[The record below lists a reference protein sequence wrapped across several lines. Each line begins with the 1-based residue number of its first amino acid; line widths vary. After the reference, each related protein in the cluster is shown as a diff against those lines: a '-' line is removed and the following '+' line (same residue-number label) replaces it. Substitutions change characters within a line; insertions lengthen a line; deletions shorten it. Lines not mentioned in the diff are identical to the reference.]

1 VFLASIALTTMG
13 LQQIACSD
21 RHQRHEWLVFLN
33 VRVLSPHTGQPCLT
47 RAASSGWPT
56 LSAILR
62 ARLLQKFGVRVPA
75 EDLHVPANTLQEHD
89 DSKELEVDL
98 VRAMFVYTPMSKVAS
113 CWGSCA
119 MQRGSLQARQGIRPM
134 RWRSAAA
141 DAGESFCHRTSR
153 RFPPTRTSS
162 CISSQVCT
170 DSGLTFA
177 WQAALL
183 CFDQSA
189 RAESGRTLTPQERIL
204 SCLTCGD
211 CPSSHYRRPL
221 PRFHSIPFTL
231 PLAYPTVRPQNSGTT
246 GTVSVDARLQGR

>member
-1 VFLASIALTTMG
+1 MFSASIALTTMG
-13 LQQIACSD
+13 LLQIACSD
-21 RHQRHEWLVFLN
+21 RHQRYEWLVFLN
-33 VRVLSPHTGQPCLT
+33 VRVLSPCTGQPCLT

-56 LSAILR
+56 LGAILR
-62 ARLLQKFGVRVPA
+62 ARLLQKIGVRVPA
-75 EDLHVPANTLQEHD
+75 EDLARPANTLQD
-89 DSKELEVDL
+89 QTDSEDVKMGI
-98 VRAMFVYTPMSKVAS
+98 VRAMVTYMPIHKVAS

-177 WQAALL
+177 WLAALL
-183 CFDQSA
+183 CFEQGA
-189 RAESGRTLTPQERIL
+189 RAEAGRTLTPQERIL

>member
-1 VFLASIALTTMG
+1 VFSASIALTTMG
-13 LQQIACSD
+13 LLQIACSD

-33 VRVLSPHTGQPCLT
+33 VRVLSPYTGQPCLT
-47 RAASSGWPT
+47 RAASSGWPI

-62 ARLLQKFGVRVPA
+62 ARLLQKIGVRVPA
-75 EDLHVPANTLQEHD
+75 EDLARPANTLQEND

-98 VRAMFVYTPMSKVAS
+98 VRAMFVYTPTSKVVS

-119 MQRGSLQARQGIRPM
+119 MQRGSLHARQGIRPM

-153 RFPPTRTSS
+153 RSPPTRTSS

-170 DSGLTFA
+170 DSGLTLA
-177 WQAALL
+177 WLAALL
-183 CFDQSA
+183 CFEQGV
-189 RAESGRTLTPQERIL
+189 RAEAGRTLTPQERIL
-204 SCLTCGD
+204 SCLICGD
-211 CPSSHYRRPL
+211 CPRSHYRRPL

-231 PLAYPTVRPQNSGTT
+231 PLAYPAVRPENSGTT
-246 GTVSVDARLQGR
+246 GTVSVRARRQGR